1 MYRGNVSLE
10 FKGRG
15 STKQQVKNQL
25 HWTTQFAQSVTIYQT
40 VWLWYRPFPVC
51 MPLCNKVFFQL
62 PQPFPLSHKKPLFH
76 ANTLYPVCPNPHQ
89 TLTWDGKNEVTVLKV
104 CGSNPDARKLHRCYI
119 PDLLMVQ
126 SGSRFSDVETRKE
139 PEKHVHRNKKK
150 FRNMIQKNWLQVY
163 ISHKGQLL
171 RGQQGHPL
179 VS

>member
-89 TLTWDGKNEVTVLKV
+89 TLTWDGKNEGDRAESLWLQPRCKKATQVLHSRSVDGAKWI
-104 CGSNPDARKLHRCYI
+104 PFFRC
-119 PDLLMVQ
+119 
-126 SGSRFSDVETRKE
+126 
-139 PEKHVHRNKKK
+139 RNKE
-150 FRNMIQKNWLQVY
+150 RAWETCSQK
-163 ISHKGQLL
+163 
-171 RGQQGHPL
+171 
-179 VS
+179 